1 MGMSLTPYFLWPSV
15 APKIVLLLFFDQR
28 KFQTKITITWT
39 FPYISS
45 LPRYPNFR
53 WITKKDND
61 NVCSRET
68 NLTNFSL
75 QSGIQSRT
83 IIYLNVSCLNSTQN
97 QVLKWLYNF
106 RCRLRS
112 TLWTNLNKYLV
123 ILKRTKLTFLFLL
136 LYSGQQY
143 HSFFPYVRRLESNS
157 NEKGS

>member
-1 MGMSLTPYFLWPSV
+1 M
-15 APKIVLLLFFDQR
+15 
-28 KFQTKITITWT
+28 
-39 FPYISS
+39 
-45 LPRYPNFR
+45 
-53 WITKKDND
+53 
-61 NVCSRET
+61 
-68 NLTNFSL
+68 TNFSL

-106 RCRLRS
+106 RCRLRP
-112 TLWTNLNKYLV
+112 TLRTNLNEYLV

-157 NEKGS
+157 NEKDLRPQLQIHENKKKAFQSNVNRSLSSQSCVCVGALGSMFHVWLGPS

>member
-1 MGMSLTPYFLWPSV
+1 M
-15 APKIVLLLFFDQR
+15 
-28 KFQTKITITWT
+28 
-39 FPYISS
+39 
-45 LPRYPNFR
+45 
-53 WITKKDND
+53 
-61 NVCSRET
+61 
-68 NLTNFSL
+68 TNFSL

-106 RCRLRS
+106 RCRLRP
-112 TLWTNLNKYLV
+112 TLRTNLNEYLV

-157 NEKGS
+157 NEKDLRPQLQIHENKKKAFQSNVNRSFSSQSCVCVGALGSMFHVWRGPS